1 MGKKLVI
8 GASGQIGVE
17 LIEMLAHKYGENQ
30 VIATD
35 IKPQNNQISG
45 VTYLILD
52 VLDRNSLYEVIKKN
66 NVTEVYLLAALLSA
80 VSETKIQSAWDLN
93 MNGLFNVLELAREK
107 HIKRI
112 FWPSSIAVFGTT
124 SPKDQTPQ
132 STIIEP
138 LTVYGI
144 SKMSGERWCEYYFK
158 KFGVDVRSLRYP
170 GIISHKSKPGGG
182 TTDYAVDIFHAAIS
196 DQKFTCFLDQDVQL
210 PMMFMD
216 DAIRA
221 TMELMETNRSKL
233 SVNSSYNV
241 GAMNFTPKQI
251 AMEISHYIKGFNI
264 SFKPDFRN
272 NIALSW
278 PNSINDNLAR
288 TDWGWSPNFDLS
300 RTTKTMIDALN
311 SKKHL
316 NKNIE

>member
-1 MGKKLVI
+1 
-8 GASGQIGVE
+8 VE

-251 AMEISHYIKGFNI
+251 ATEISHYIKGFNI

-288 TDWGWSPNFDLS
+288 TDWGWSTSFDLS

>member
-17 LIEMLAHKYGENQ
+17 LIEMLAHKFGENQ

-35 IKPQNNQISG
+35 IKPQNTEISG
-45 VTYLILD
+45 VDFLILD
-52 VLDRNSLYEVIKKN
+52 VLDRNSLYEIIRKN
-66 NVTEVYLLAALLSA
+66 NITEVYLLAALLSA
-80 VSETKIQSAWDLN
+80 VSENKIQSAWGLN
-93 MNGLFNVLELAREK
+93 MNGLFNILELAREN
-107 HIKRI
+107 HIQRI

-132 STIIEP
+132 STIVEP

-144 SKMSGERWCEYYFK
+144 SKMAGERWCEYYFK

-182 TTDYAVDIFHAAIS
+182 TTDYAVDIFHAAIAE
-196 DQKFTCFLDQDVQL
+196 KKYTCFLEQHVQL

-221 TMELMETNRSKL
+221 TMELMETQRDKL

-241 GAMNFTPKQI
+241 GAMNFTPKNI
-251 AMEISHYIKGFNI
+251 AAEITKHIKEFNI
-264 SFKPDFRN
+264 SYKPDFRN

-278 PNSINDNLAR
+278 PNSINDDLAR
-288 TDWGWSPNFDLS
+288 KDWGWEPNFDLS
-300 RTTKTMIDALN
+300 KTTKTMINALM
-311 SKKHL
+311 SKNHL
-316 NKNIE
+316 NTMI